1 MSETTEQQLMRY
13 LAGAKAEGLNEL
25 ANLIDLETNF
35 LKARWQVLSKVVP
48 FMVFSNN
55 YTLEI
60 SMSEEADGVTYFFNK
75 RTTKEININYEE
87 FHIDFIG
94 VEDNKL
100 GSLQLVDIE
109 EILLINN
116 DTGVLHDLCDILSF
130 LSDEHTMPTQKPVT
144 DNIIEVNF
152 KTKKLM

>member
-1 MSETTEQQLMRY
+1 MSDTIEKQLTRY
-13 LAGAKAEGLNEL
+13 LAGVKDEGLNEI

-48 FMVFSNN
+48 HMVFVNG

-60 SMSEEADGVTYFFNK
+60 TTCEEAGDITYIFNK
-75 RTTKEININYEE
+75 RTTKEITIDYEN
-87 FHIDFIG
+87 FYIDFISK
-94 VEDNKL
+94 EEEQL
-100 GSLQLVDIE
+100 GRVQLVDIE
-109 EILLINN
+109 DILLINS

-130 LSDEHTMPTQKPVT
+130 LSDEHVMPTQKPVT

>member
-1 MSETTEQQLMRY
+1 MSDTIEEQLTRY
-13 LAGAKAEGLNEL
+13 LAGVKDEGLNEI

-35 LKARWQVLSKVVP
+35 LKARWQVLSRVVP

-60 SMSEEADGVTYFFNK
+60 SMSEETGGVTYFFNK

-87 FHIDFIG
+87 FYIDFIS

-100 GSLQLVDIE
+100 DSLQLIDIE
-109 EILLINN
+109 DILLINN
-116 DTGVLHDLCDILSF
+116 DTGELHDLGDLLNF
-130 LSDEHTMPTQKPVT
+130 LLDEHVMPTQKPVT

>member
-1 MSETTEQQLMRY
+1 MSETIEQQLTRY
-13 LAGAKAEGLNEL
+13 LAGAKEEGLNEL

-35 LKARWQVLSKVVP
+35 LKTRWQVLSRVVP

-55 YTLEI
+55 YTLEF
-60 SMSEEADGVTYFFNK
+60 SMSEEAGGVTYFFNK
-75 RTTKEININYEE
+75 RTTKEININSEE
-87 FHIDFIG
+87 LRIDFTS

-100 GSLQLVDIE
+100 GSLQLVDME
-109 EILLINN
+109 DILLIDN
-116 DTGVLHDLCDILSF
+116 DTGALHDLCDILSF

>member
-1 MSETTEQQLMRY
+1 MSETIEQQLTRY
-13 LAGAKAEGLNEL
+13 LARAKEEGLNEL
-25 ANLIDLETNF
+25 TNLIDLETRF
-35 LKARWQVLSKVVP
+35 LKARWQVLSRVVP

-60 SMSEEADGVTYFFNK
+60 SMSEETGGVTYFFNK
-75 RTTKEININYEE
+75 RTTKEININSEE
-87 FHIDFIG
+87 FYIDFIS

-100 GSLQLVDIE
+100 DSLQLIDLE
-109 EILLINN
+109 DILLINN
-116 DTGVLHDLCDILSF
+116 DTGELHDLCDILSF
-130 LSDEHTMPTQKPVT
+130 LSDEHTMPTQKPVI